1 MPRRVVTG
9 VAIVC
14 LMGGLAYA
22 QGEPSEEP
30 VPDSECA
37 QQLTSAQEVVQDR
50 VDANALSEAD
60 QEKVY
65 QLLDEADALCTEG
78 KSQEAS
84 ATLATINQMV
94 AKGQ

>member
-1 MPRRVVTG
+1 MLRCIVIG
-9 VAIVC
+9 VAIAGIV
-14 LMGGLAYA
+14 GGTAYA
-22 QGEPSEEP
+22 QDEEAAA
-30 VPDSECA
+30 DSECA
-37 QQLTSAQEVVQDR
+37 QQLTIAQEVVQDR
-50 VDANALSEAD
+50 VDANALNEAV

-65 QLLDEADALCTEG
+65 QLLVEADALCTEG